1 MRKEDYKIG
10 AHQYWNEEYQKNGWK
25 VVHDAGGL
33 EKTNMLAIREI
44 DLFLWPTKEKCEAL
58 LNDKEN
64 NPWPTF
70 NSNFYTHP
78 SIDELRIERK
88 TCLDYGCGALGR
100 YSFAL
105 SNVFDAVYGVDI
117 SSEAIADAKNRVNKH
132 FKNSP
137 KFLLCDGVSLK
148 FPSNFFD
155 FVFSNLVLQ
164 HIGNKDVILAL
175 CKEFA
180 RCLKPGGAAR
190 LEFLDGTQD
199 KGDKFYSVV
208 EGNGMKVE
216 EIKSVFEESGCKL
229 IHATEGHP
237 YLWVTIQK

>member
-1 MRKEDYKIG
+1 MKKEEYKIG
-10 AHQYWNEEYQKNGWK
+10 AHEYWNGEYKANGWK

-33 EKTNMLAIREI
+33 EKTNLLALREI
-44 DLFLWPTKEKCEAL
+44 DLFLWPTEDKCIAL

-70 NSNFYTHP
+70 TSNFHTHP
-78 SIDELRIERK
+78 SIDELKVKRK

-105 SNVFDAVYGVDI
+105 SNYFDNVYGVDI
-117 SSEAIADAKNRVNKH
+117 SSEAIADARQRNNKS
-132 FKNSP
+132 FKNTH
-137 KFLLCDGVSLK
+137 FLVCDGVSLK
-148 FPSNFFD
+148 FAPNFFD
-155 FVFSNLVLQ
+155 FIFSNLVLQ
-164 HIGNKDVILAL
+164 HIGNKDVILGL
-175 CKEFA
+175 CREFA
-180 RCLKPGGAAR
+180 RCLAPGGVAR
-190 LEFLDGTQD
+190 LEFLDGSQD

-216 EIKSVFEESGCKL
+216 EIKTVFEENGCKL

-237 YLWVTIQK
+237 YLWVTIKK